1 MPSCKSCHAPTQDE
15 GLAREGFCRVCC
27 AEICS
32 ACAAFFDADI
42 DDDGDAADSFLCET
56 CAASESTSAGFVPL
70 AAGFVPLAVGVL
82 SKAEPGER
90 HR

>member
-32 ACAAFFDADI
+32 ACAGKYDADI
-42 DDDGDAADSFLCET
+42 DADGDASDTFLCET

-70 AAGFVPLAVGVL
+70 AVGAL